1 MERDRRGQR
10 IVVLGGGGFLGSHV
24 CARLIAE
31 GAAVVA
37 VDSWITGRERNLEAI
52 YGPGTLEIVT
62 ADAAEVAIEGPV
74 SAILHLASPASPPDY
89 LKHATATLRAG
100 SVATLH
106 AIDLAAAHGARLLFA
121 STSEVY
127 GDPLVHPQPET
138 YAGNVDPT
146 GPRAVYDEAKRFGEA
161 AVAAA
166 GRDGRADVAIVRIF
180 NTVGPRMRPDD
191 GRMVPAFVAE
201 LLDTGTVTIHGDGR
215 QTRSVADVGDTV
227 DGLLRTLDASIS
239 GPINIGN
246 PDEHTVREI
255 AGWVGEA
262 LGVTVM
268 HRFVPA
274 MRGDPVRR
282 CPDITRASRV
292 LGWRPTMSAH
302 GAVVR
307 AARWLA
313 AERVAP

>member
-37 VDSWITGRERNLEAI
+37 VDTWLTGREQNLEAI
-52 YGPGTLEIVT
+52 EGPGTLEVVT
-62 ADAAEVAIEGPV
+62 ADAADV
-74 SAILHLASPASPPDY
+74 SIGGLVTAILHLASPASPPDY
-89 LKHATATLRAG
+89 LRHPTETLRAG

-106 AIDLAAAHGARLLFA
+106 AIDLAAAHDARLLFA

-138 YAGNVDPT
+138 YTGNVDPT

-166 GRDGRADVAIVRIF
+166 GCDGRVDAAIVRIF
-180 NTVGPRMRPDD
+180 NTVGPQMRPDD
-191 GRMVPAFVAE
+191 GRMVPAFVAQ
-201 LLDTGTVTIHGDGR
+201 LLDGGIVTIHGDGL
-215 QTRSVADVGDTV
+215 QTRSVADVEDTI
-227 DGLLRTLDASIS
+227 DGLVRVLDAPVT

-246 PDEHTVREI
+246 PEEHTVLEVAR
-255 AGWVGEA
+255 WCGEA
-262 LGVTVM
+262 LDVAVE

-282 CPDITRASRV
+282 CPDISLATGL
-292 LGWRPTMSAH
+292 LGWRPRVAARD
-302 GAVVR
+302 AVVR

-313 AERVAP
+313 GERVSP